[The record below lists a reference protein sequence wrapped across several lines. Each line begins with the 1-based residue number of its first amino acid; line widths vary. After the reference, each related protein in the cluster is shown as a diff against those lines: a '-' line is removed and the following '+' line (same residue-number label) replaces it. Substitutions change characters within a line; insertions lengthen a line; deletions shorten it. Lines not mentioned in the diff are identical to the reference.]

1 MGAYAVIAALLHRD
15 ATGEGQYIDQS
26 QWEAVLAHMAEG
38 LLEWDMN
45 RKEPARSGNHDRWM
59 SPHETYKALGDDD
72 KWVSIAVGDEEWR
85 ALCGAIGEPELADDA
100 RFRPAE
106 LRKQNEAALDEKVSA
121 WTRSR
126 DRWEVAETLQR
137 AGVAAFPS
145 MSNKDLAEDPHLTD
159 GTVMNAGEVAREAP
173 ESGRELEHGA
183 DARERPR
190 DGNGGTAGE

>member
-1 MGAYAVIAALLHRD
+1 
-15 ATGEGQYIDQS
+15 
-26 QWEAVLAHMAEG
+26 MAEG

-45 RKEPARSGNHDRWM
+45 RTEPARSGNHDRWM

-72 KWVSIAVGDEEWR
+72 KWVSIAVGTDEEWR
-85 ALCGAIGEPELADDA
+85 ALCRAIGEPALADDA
-100 RFRPAE
+100 RFRTAE

-145 MSNKDLAEDPHLTD
+145 MSNKDLAEDPHLTARGYLVRVEHPAVGRRIHAGIPWKMS
-159 GTVMNAGEVAREAP
+159 GTPCAVRNAAP
-173 ESGRELEHGA
+173 MPGA
-183 DARERPR
+183 DTDEVFARLLGLSTENIEALRK
-190 DGNGGTAGE
+190 AEVLK